1 MVKFTYNLKI
11 LNMGWWSKDIMGGD
25 SPLDAKDEIYG
36 ICGVDEFGDG
46 DDDNPG
52 REIKREDIEAHLPE
66 ILEAFRKVK
75 NNDYYDEAAIYF
87 QVLGVL
93 MMKTGT
99 PISPELKQEIL
110 DKSQTDSWAKE
121 DLERGEIV
129 ENFHVAIEKYDGT
142 PIVIRS
148 RGLFEAISD
157 HIENGGTGLVN
168 VGKNIE

>member
-1 MVKFTYNLKI
+1 
-11 LNMGWWSKDIMGGD
+11 MGWWSKDIMGGD

-36 ICGVDEFGDG
+36 ICGVDEFGD
-46 DDDNPG
+46 DE
-52 REIKREDIEAHLPE
+52 RKEITREDIETHLPT
-66 ILEAFRKVK
+66 ILEAFRKQE
-75 NNDYYDEAAIYF
+75 NNDYYDEKAIYF

-110 DKSQTDSWAKE
+110 DNSQTDSWAKE

-129 ENFHVAIEKYDGT
+129 ENFHVAIEHYDGT

-148 RGLFEAISD
+148 RGLFEVIND